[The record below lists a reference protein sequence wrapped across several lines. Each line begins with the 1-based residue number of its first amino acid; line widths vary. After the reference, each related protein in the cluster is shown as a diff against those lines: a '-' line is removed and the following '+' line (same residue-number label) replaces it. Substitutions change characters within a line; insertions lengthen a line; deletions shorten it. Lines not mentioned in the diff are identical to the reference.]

1 MYYEAEKIESALKC
15 PLCEE
20 TFDDPRVIPC
30 GNTCCLMC
38 LTNKFECKLCENVHE
53 TDDIVNYPKSHSI
66 KKLLEERKNK
76 ISSDYIE
83 LKFKKELEKF
93 ENKINMLDLKE
104 KNFKDDLNDHCEKM
118 RSQIIVKTEC
128 IINEFNKRC
137 DEMCAQID
145 KYELDSNVEWDTEDE
160 AYRKSLTELINDNR
174 LVQENMKQF
183 YED

>member
-53 TDDIVNYPKSHSI
+53 TDDIVNYPKSHSN

-93 ENKINMLDLKE
+93 ENKINMLDLNE